1 MFCHRIRISL
11 LVLKFGCG
19 LRVDNISKFSRQ
31 ILHLGAGVWPAAV
44 YYKQTKEGEGWPEVE
59 VGGERGRVERGNIL
73 AQGGAHR
80 GKTHR
85 CRDWN
90 WGCYTDCW
98 VWWELKNSQTWN
110 ITVFIRH
117 GTRDNLS
124 FQRFEYLM
132 WIWLC
137 WLWKLPCLLYFEC
150 RKANRY
156 QKYKSVELGDQQ
168 VFFLSSSLSCCQYF
182 EINPCAAAVAWP
194 WPPWHW
200 INRGAGVRHNHQRL
214 RQVRQLTPL
223 FSHTLHSHHIPS
235 PLSNLT

>member
-19 LRVDNISKFSRQ
+19 LRVDNISNFSRQ

-156 QKYKSVELGDQQ
+156 QKYKSVELALATVEQEDTGYCGYCGTRGYECPSKVDKETSGK
-168 VFFLSSSLSCCQYF
+168 FLIGEWSPTYF
-182 EINPCAAAVAWP
+182 
-194 WPPWHW
+194 
-200 INRGAGVRHNHQRL
+200 
-214 RQVRQLTPL
+214 
-223 FSHTLHSHHIPS
+223 
-235 PLSNLT
+235 NL

>member
-1 MFCHRIRISL
+1 MAKRYICLRCFIEYEYLCKGTQYWSPN
-11 LVLKFGCG
+11 LVAVSTIFQIFPDKYYTWGPASDLPQCITSRQRRARGG
-19 LRVDNISKFSRQ
+19 LRLR
-31 ILHLGAGVWPAAV
+31 L
-44 YYKQTKEGEGWPEVE
+44 E
-59 VGGERGRVERGNIL
+59 ERGNIL

-156 QKYKSVELGDQQ
+156 QKYKSVELALATVEQEVDTVDTVEQEDTS
-168 VFFLSSSLSCCQYF
+168 V
-182 EINPCAAAVAWP
+182 
-194 WPPWHW
+194 
-200 INRGAGVRHNHQRL
+200 HQKLIR
-214 RQVRQLTPL
+214 RRREN
-223 FSHTLHSHHIPS
+223 S
-235 PLSNLT
+235 